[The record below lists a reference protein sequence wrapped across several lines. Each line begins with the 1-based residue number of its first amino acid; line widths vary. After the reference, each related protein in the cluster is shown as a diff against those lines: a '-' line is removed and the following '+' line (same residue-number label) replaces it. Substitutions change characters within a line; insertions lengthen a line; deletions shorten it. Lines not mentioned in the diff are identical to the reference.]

1 MVIVEPWPRRSNKAT
16 CSNSQLVEEV
26 IKLLATNPRGQN
38 IDRVVVYPKKLPTDI
53 RHNSKIFREKLTLW
67 ANQRFL
73 R

>member
-16 CSNSQLVEEV
+16 CSNAQLVEEV
-26 IKLLATNPRGQN
+26 IKLLAANPRGQN
-38 IDRVVVYPKKLPTDI
+38 IDRIVVYPKKLPTDI
-53 RHNSKIFREKLTLW
+53 RHNSKIFREKLMLW